1 MGRWESFELP
11 WARED
16 WLWNR
21 RVGRTSCIR
30 PNRRWRGTRKTC
42 NRTEPLGIHCKSPGP
57 ISIEMASCPASSAGP
72 APPCLNTWRICKQ
85 WAMGNGPGA
94 NQLLGHLSGGKSNII
109 SVNHRWGEQNTLN
122 WPVDVF
128 QGEVRFRLI
137 AMNDYLFTTWIR
149 LWSFIIG
156 WLSTIRVL
164 GGGERGGRKLILV
177 LFTILAICLLF
188 LFLLWQVP
196 IWQFDWTLTLVIE
209 TCDTELLNFRKK
221 DRKTAELDSI
231 RLMESSIQFLHQNG
245 RGGEGGGICR
255 ISDKFRIGKMTVSS
269 DNFL

>member
-164 GGGERGGRKLILV
+164 GGGERGGEETDLG
-177 LFTILAICLLF
+177 
-188 LFLLWQVP
+188 P
-196 IWQFDWTLTLVIE
+196 IYNSGNLSFVSFSFMAGSDLT
-209 TCDTELLNFRKK
+209 
-221 DRKTAELDSI
+221 I
-231 RLMESSIQFLHQNG
+231 RLDFDTGNWNLRYWAIEFPEEGSQNSGAGFHPIDGIVHPVPSSKRAG
-245 RGGEGGGICR
+245 WRRGG
-255 ISDKFRIGKMTVSS
+255 DM
-269 DNFL
+269 